1 MKARKASGRGAL
13 TIDIEDEEYLS
24 KGNLAEASGRGVIEV
39 DLKSLRMLVQANLK
53 QNLYENAIFFANKL
67 GKILGESCITD

>member
-1 MKARKASGRGAL
+1 MKSRKASGRGGL
-13 TIDIEDEEYLS
+13 TIDIEDDEYLS

-39 DLKSLRMLVQANLK
+39 DLSSLRVMVQASLK

-67 GKILGESCITD
+67 GTD